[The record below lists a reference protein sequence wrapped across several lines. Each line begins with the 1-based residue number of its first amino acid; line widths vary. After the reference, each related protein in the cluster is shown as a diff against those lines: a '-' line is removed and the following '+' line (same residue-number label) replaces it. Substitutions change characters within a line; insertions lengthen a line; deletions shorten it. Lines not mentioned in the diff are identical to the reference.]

1 MKSKGT
7 RKLFVALISVAT
19 LCGCRSAAQPAE
31 TPKPTHVIWT
41 VSPEEGVFDAA
52 EDVQILNGAVDW
64 DFNTYRGLIGY
75 PAQWANEAYSPD
87 VLKVQI
93 NGKHTL
99 YTYEGERLL
108 EGEYRHI
115 GNFMAPVGIM
125 NADEKY
131 PFERIS
137 VSDSLIYGWDDQSEF
152 DSNNYWEDYY
162 VDFSVLSEDYLSL
175 KEEYLHAYQAG
186 DLGLV
191 PIVWFK
197 QGQNEL
203 ERSDGSIYS
212 VYDAVDNIY
221 GGNGYYLS
229 TPLDHVFSVKNEN
242 EETVAY
248 RVIRNDGSVGE
259 EIPYEVAGIMINGIL
274 PVLDRTPDVD
284 IQGYHGYGDSSK
296 RGDLFGVGT
305 AAEGSAIGLYNAYT
319 DEMISD
325 FAYEAVGVTEEGYVP
340 VKEAGKW
347 GLYSIENKTLVI
359 PCILDDITS
368 VYNGMVYIE
377 IDGRKGVLNLGET
390 LAAGVEINE
399 ETLAEVVV
407 EETAAPEV

>member
-64 DFNTYRGLIGY
+64 FFMSYRGLIGY
-75 PAQWANEAYSPD
+75 PSQWASEAYSPD
-87 VLKVQI
+87 VLKVQM
-93 NGKHTL
+93 NGEYTL
-99 YTYEGERLL
+99 YTYEGERLF
-108 EGEYRHI
+108 EDTYKCI
-115 GNFMAPVGIM
+115 GNYMGPQGIM
-125 NADEKY
+125 DTSNRY

-137 VSDSLIYGWDDQSEF
+137 VSDDVLLRWIDGDTEGT
-152 DSNNYWEDYY
+152 EPY
-162 VDFSVLSEDYLSL
+162 VDFNVLSEDYRSI
-175 KEEYLHAYQAG
+175 KEEYLHAPQYG
-186 DLGLV
+186 DLGVLPKV
-191 PIVWFK
+191 NFI
-197 QGQNEL
+197 QGKDQL
-203 ERSDGSIYS
+203 EDSNGKTYSVAEAEDSIYTT
-212 VYDAVDNIY
+212 
-221 GGNGYYLS
+221 NGYDLR
-229 TPLDHVFSVKNEN
+229 TPLDYVFPVENEN

-248 RVIRNDGSVGE
+248 RVIRNDGTVGE
-259 EIPYEVAGIMINGIL
+259 EIPNEVAGVMINGVL
-274 PVLDRTPDVD
+274 PVFNRTPDANSE
-284 IQGYHGYGDSSK
+284 GYGSRNNK
-296 RGDLFGVGT
+296 GDLYGVGT